1 MRLIEIGMA
10 VVFIGMVLII
20 IGSIIGSFLHK
31 PSDGKTKVAVG
42 GLIGP
47 IPFGFA
53 NDRPMLWIVFG
64 IIAIFMII
72 QIIIWS
78 VLR

>member
-1 MRLIEIGMA
+1 MRLIEIGVA
-10 VVFIGMVLII
+10 VVLVGMILMII
-20 IGSIIGSFLHK
+20 SSLLQAK
-31 PSDGKTKVAVG
+31 ASDGKTKVAVG

-53 NDRPMLWIVFG
+53 NDKPMIWIG

-72 QIIIWS
+72 QIILWFYAK
-78 VLR
+78 